1 MFLFPF
7 CLAIAGLFATSEAFL
22 FFTESHDVFHK
33 QRTPQTQTP
42 DDRTL
47 LDRMK
52 RFPLSLQLLK
62 NNDFGA
68 ASTNDSCAGPAYTQ
82 VRYLNWKANK
92 QVCLESCQMLT
103 RAGMPSNMFDFF
115 KE

>member
-1 MFLFPF
+1 MFPF
-7 CLAIAGLFATSEAFL
+7 PVFLVIAGLFEISEVFL

-33 QRTPQTQTP
+33 HRTPQTQTP

-52 RFPLSLQLLK
+52 RFSLSRQLLK
-62 NNDFGA
+62 NNEFGA
-68 ASTNDSCAGPAYTQ
+68 ASTNDSCAGPAYTH
-82 VRYLNWKANK
+82 VRYLNWKANE

-103 RAGMPSNMFDFF
+103 LAGMPSYMVDFL